1 MSKKYNF
8 CTLFNKKYLL
18 YGLGLY
24 HSLEKQNVN
33 FHLYVVAFDDYT
45 ADMLQKLN
53 LSNLTMITMK
63 EFEDKKLLAVK
74 PTRTISEYCWTCSS
88 SVILYCLNNFKLES
102 CAYVDADLFFF
113 NSPKILDDELGSA
126 SISLSEHGYSAE
138 KEKDVLLRGKYC
150 VQYMR
155 FRNDINGLEALRW
168 WRERCLEWCF
178 NRVENGKFGD
188 QKYLD
193 DWTERF
199 QGVQVLRHLGGVA
212 SWNINRYDFSTENKI
227 LTGIDKN
234 TRQKFPIVF
243 YHFHNAKIFN
253 IFGRVYVKGFT
264 HKKDVLGLIYKPY
277 SKNMTTALNLIKKI
291 DPTFNDGFGSKK
303 DFLFIMIK
311 DLVPSK
317 LKKSIKLYL
326 MPKKHSKVGT

>member
-102 CAYVDADLFFF
+102 CV
-113 NSPKILDDELGSA
+113 
-126 SISLSEHGYSAE
+126 
-138 KEKDVLLRGKYC
+138 
-150 VQYMR
+150 
-155 FRNDINGLEALRW
+155 
-168 WRERCLEWCF
+168 